1 VTAPEQPR
9 TVLITGASSGIG
21 RATAH
26 LLAAEGANLV
36 LASRSD
42 TALEQTRQECVSR
55 GAGDVL
61 VVPTD
66 VGDRK
71 AVESLFDRA
80 VAAHGRVDA
89 VVHSAAVVAYG
100 TFTEIPAEVF
110 DHSLQT
116 NVTGAANV
124 ARSALQHFTRASE
137 ASGGS
142 LIVVGSVL
150 GKIATPYMS
159 PYITSK
165 WALHGLVR
173 TLQIEA
179 RETPGVHVSL
189 ISPGGVNTPIYAQ
202 AGSYTGHPGHPP
214 PPVTSPERVARE
226 VVRALDRPQ
235 RDRDVGIANG
245 AMVAG
250 FRILPAVF
258 DTAVAPL
265 MRLLGQGRDAVEPHP
280 GNVFEPVAEREAVRG
295 RWPRIWG

>member
-1 VTAPEQPR
+1 MTAPEHPR

-26 LLAAEGANLV
+26 LLAADGANLI

-71 AVESLFDRA
+71 AVESLFARA
-80 VAAHGRVDA
+80 LAAHGQVDA
-89 VVHSAAVVAYG
+89 VVHCAGVVAYG
-100 TFTEIPAEVF
+100 TFTEVPAEVF
-110 DHSLQT
+110 DHLLQT
-116 NVTGAANV
+116 NITGAANV
-124 ARSALQHFTRASE
+124 ARSALQHFTGGP
-137 ASGGS
+137 GGS
-142 LIVVGSVL
+142 LVVVGSVL
-150 GKIATPYMS
+150 GKITTPYMS

-245 AMVAG
+245 VMVAG

-258 DTAVAPL
+258 DAAVAPL

-280 GNVFEPVAEREAVRG
+280 GNVFEPVPEREAVRG